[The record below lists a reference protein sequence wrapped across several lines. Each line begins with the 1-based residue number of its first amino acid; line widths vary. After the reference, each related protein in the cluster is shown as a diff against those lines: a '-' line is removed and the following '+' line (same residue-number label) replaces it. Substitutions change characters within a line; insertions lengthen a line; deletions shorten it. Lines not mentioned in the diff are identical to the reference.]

1 MWFGIL
7 FNEKMKQFM
16 RNREV
21 LSSFGLIGIYK
32 HEPMRG
38 RISQTHSTEIIRQG
52 AENTYNLQF
61 EKQTLNVDSF
71 ISAQSNILT
80 EFDNHLFCN
89 SHLTCSH
96 KDAAIWSIL
105 MYDFTISL
113 KWIISSKSLL
123 SRPSIRNNVAS
134 RMSSE
139 RFSSKN
145 TYSSQ
150 PNKSAAFSSNPIGI
164 SRSPL
169 S

>member
-1 MWFGIL
+1 MANYLNTIFSKNLIVQKLL
-7 FNEKMKQFM
+7 FSNFHLTKKLLHHHLFFYFHNLIFLNIFYIFQF
-16 RNREV
+16 
-21 LSSFGLIGIYK
+21 
-32 HEPMRG
+32 
-38 RISQTHSTEIIRQG
+38 
-52 AENTYNLQF
+52 QF

-113 KWIISSKSLL
+113 KWIISCKSLL
-123 SRPSIRNNVAS
+123 SRPSIRNDVAS

-150 PNKSAAFSSNPIGI
+150 PNKLAAFSSNPIGI